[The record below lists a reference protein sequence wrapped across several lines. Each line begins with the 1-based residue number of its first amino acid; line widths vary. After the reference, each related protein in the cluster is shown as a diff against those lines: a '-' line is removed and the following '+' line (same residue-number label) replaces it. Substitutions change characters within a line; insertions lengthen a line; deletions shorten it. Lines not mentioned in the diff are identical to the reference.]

1 MDSNNFIIGDV
12 VSVNADVM
20 GGVPVFKG
28 TRVPIQIFIDH
39 VQQHVPLEEFYEGF
53 PTVTRHQ
60 TQQLLKM
67 VSEPSL
73 SD

>member
-1 MDSNNFIIGDV
+1 MNSNNFIIGDV
-12 VSVNADVM
+12 VSVDAEVM

-39 VQQHVPLEEFYEGF
+39 VQQHVPLEEFYDGF
-53 PTVTRHQ
+53 PTVTRQQ
-60 TQQLLKM
+60 TEQLLKM

-73 SD
+73 TD